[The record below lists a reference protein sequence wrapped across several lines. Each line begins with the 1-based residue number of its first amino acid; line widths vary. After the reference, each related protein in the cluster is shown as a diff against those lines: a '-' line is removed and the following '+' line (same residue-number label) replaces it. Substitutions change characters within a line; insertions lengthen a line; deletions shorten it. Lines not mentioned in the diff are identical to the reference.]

1 MAVKEKKRVQV
12 QIDKELADNTEAV
25 LSQLG
30 LNPTTAIN
38 MFYKRIVANGALP
51 VVFHVLDVLLIASQG
66 VKVASQGFS
75 H

>member
-38 MFYKRIVANGALP
+38 MFYKRIVANGYKY
-51 VVFHVLDVLLIASQG
+51 HYTQLDPSKA
-66 VKVASQGFS
+66 K
-75 H
+75 

>member
-30 LNPTTAIN
+30 LNPTTAI
-38 MFYKRIVANGALP
+38 LP
-51 VVFHVLDVLLIASQG
+51 RSICFISGLLLM
-66 VKVASQGFS
+66 VPYLLMCL
-75 H
+75 

>member
-30 LNPTTAIN
+30 LRTC
-38 MFYKRIVANGALP
+38 
-51 VVFHVLDVLLIASQG
+51 LISFEHHNQI
-66 VKVASQGFS
+66 S
-75 H
+75 